1 MHHGYIL
8 STCLCNLYAE
18 YIIQNVRLDEAQ
30 TEIKIAGKNINNLT
44 YADESTHVRNE
55 EEVNSFLMKVK
66 EECEKP
72 GLKLHIQKRKIMIP
86 SLIASWQIYGETME
100 KGTNFI
106 FLGFK
111 ITADGHCSH
120 KIKGC

>member
-1 MHHGYIL
+1 MW
-8 STCLCNLYAE
+8 NA
-18 YIIQNVRLDEAQ
+18 RLNESE
-30 TEIKIAGKNINNLT
+30 TGIKTAGRNINNLR
-44 YADESTHVRNE
+44 YADYTTLMAESE
-55 EEVNSFLMKVK
+55 KELNSLLMKVK

-106 FLGFK
+106 FLCFK